1 MPRFTFYAISG
12 LVFGLSAIPAAVIG
26 STVGAT
32 LAYLLARGVLR
43 GAFRRL
49 VDRRPPWRATLAAID
64 AEGWRLVAL
73 TRLASPLPGGA
84 INYVYGL
91 TGIPLVP
98 YMLGTA
104 GGLLRA
110 GDAVRRRSAR
120 SAASRCRSRAARTG
134 RSLRSAGLRACSRFA
149 VIADRLRRR
158 ARSARCGQTEDK
170 TPALRRAFASA
181 GSLRPAARAADRAA
195 RRDAAGGPCRRT
207 APRTSAAS
215 SARSRTR
222 APAACRRA
230 GP

>member
-1 MPRFTFYAISG
+1 MADRLYAFAQDWQGLGLAGLGLLALVFALGSLTFMPRFTFYAISG

-43 GAFRRL
+43 GAFQRL
-49 VDRRPPWRATLAAID
+49 VARRPAWRATLAAID

-104 GGLLRA
+104 GGLLA
-110 GDAVRRRSAR
+110 PV
-120 SAASRCRSRAARTG
+120 T
-134 RSLRSAGLRACSRFA
+134 LFAGLGALGRIALKEQPLGQAGAFAAGLVVLATA
-149 VIADRLRRR
+149 VILILRRR
-158 ARSARCGQTEDK
+158 
-170 TPALRRAFASA
+170 
-181 GSLRPAARAADRAA
+181 RAAL
-195 RRDAAGGPCRRT
+195 
-207 APRTSAAS
+207 SQS
-215 SARSRTR
+215 
-222 APAACRRA
+222 
-230 GP
+230 